1 MAVIDQTGNL
11 IRTGI
16 LADTIRGYKGSG
28 HKGEKARWLRNG
40 VSYAPI
46 AKAAPTDED
55 ARTEGF
61 VACLTNRMRARL
73 QGFPDDREFVVAF
86 RP

>member
-1 MAVIDQTGNL
+1 MTVVDNAGNL

-40 VSYAPI
+40 VAY
-46 AKAAPTDED
+46 D
-55 ARTEGF
+55 AGGRTGSGRCRS
-61 VACLTNRMRARL
+61 VRA
-73 QGFPDDREFVVAF
+73 
-86 RP
+86 